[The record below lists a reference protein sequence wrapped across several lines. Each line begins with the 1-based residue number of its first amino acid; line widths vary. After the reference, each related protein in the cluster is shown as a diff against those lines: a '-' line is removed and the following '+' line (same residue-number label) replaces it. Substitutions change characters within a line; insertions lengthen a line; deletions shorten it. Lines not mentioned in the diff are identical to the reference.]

1 MGYSATLLEKCWMNL
16 MAAIGPRQ
24 CFGWAKEELSGVA
37 REDSEAGGGRTG
49 GRGGSDLVRW
59 NRKA

>member
-1 MGYSATLLEKCWMNL
+1 MNL

-37 REDSEAGGGRTG
+37 RKT
-49 GRGGSDLVRW
+49 VRQEGVEQ
-59 NRKA
+59 AIGVGAIL